1 MKKLIVLSAVAL
13 VTALPATASAQTP
26 HTPKYY
32 VSCGAWYVNTPHRC
46 DFASVRQA
54 SSYQMVPMS
63 NLRWRSWG
71 GYTAHARGTFHA
83 NSGYHA
89 KGSITLYRPV
99 RDDEGDFI
107 YTRIK
112 GTIGR
117 GCEAFYDGHRWCDPV
132 GHKHHFH
139 SKVTL

>member
-1 MKKLIVLSAVAL
+1 MTVSLSWCQ
-13 VTALPATASAQTP
+13 LPIYHERRSLGRAIRL
-26 HTPKYY
+26 
-32 VSCGAWYVNTPHRC
+32 HRC
-46 DFASVRQA
+46 CLARKAVR
-54 SSYQMVPMS
+54 
-63 NLRWRSWG
+63 
-71 GYTAHARGTFHA
+71 
-83 NSGYHA
+83 
-89 KGSITLYRPV
+89 ITLYRPV